1 MSKLTLKEFSQWL
14 DFDPSDVKLALSE
27 VKKSN
32 PDAAYKN
39 LRESQKHDAA
49 RVISIIYF
57 DYGSLKE
64 TIQRYKKTILSE
76 QPQPQYARPE
86 RLVFSDFKIYD
97 RNTRELLTKK
107 EMVSKLNYYYPKQDR
122 ATIEIIIDIFLNGS
136 DELKRITDIYS
147 RMSNDIARQFFIK
160 LIKIP
165 KDYSYRPQDQ
175 QLQYAQKAMDKKKF
189 NKYTLPPSKRIYH
202 PGKL

>member
-1 MSKLTLKEFSQWL
+1 MPKITLKEFSQWL

-27 VKKSN
+27 VEKSN
-32 PDAAYKN
+32 PDDAYKI
-39 LRESQKHDAA
+39 LRESKKHDAA
-49 RVISIIYF
+49 RVVSIIYF

-64 TIQRYKKTILSE
+64 TLKKYNKSILSE
-76 QPQPQYARPE
+76 QAQPQLGRPE

-147 RMSNDIARQFFIK
+147 KMSNDIARQFFIK
-160 LIKIP
+160 LIKKP
-165 KDYSYRPQDQ
+165 KDYSYAPPDPQM
-175 QLQYAQKAMDKKKF
+175 QYAQKAMEKKKF
-189 NKYTLPPSKRIYH
+189 NKYALPPSKRIYH
-202 PGKL
+202 PGKM